1 MSTAECLLSICR
13 VCARGIHNSK
23 TLRACCRQR
32 SRKQGRRCFRFQLLV
47 RRKLVLSYGA
57 ALMGSGRFSAGDL
70 SCGQGSPSCW
80 RRLLLL
86 FWACGRSGRLL
97 FISAIIHRGFRSY
110 AALSP
115 GGFQDFTLSRMT
127 AQLRVMGCRC
137 RLAQWRG
144 GPQKSCAGRS
154 ASGST
159 WRAACRTQRSAAL
172 RLQGPHH
179 QQQPRQVTLCHK
191 DLQRTSDFSA
201 WMMSTS

>member
-1 MSTAECLLSICR
+1 MQG
-13 VCARGIHNSK
+13 VCKRDPQLI

-32 SRKQGRRCFRFQLLV
+32 SRKQGRRYLRFQLLV
-47 RRKLVLSYGA
+47 RRKPIVSYGA

-97 FISAIIHRGFRSY
+97 FISAIFHRGFRSY

-115 GGFQDFTLSRMT
+115 GGFQGFILSRVI

-179 QQQPRQVTLCHK
+179 VQQPRQVTLCHK
-191 DLQRTSDFSA
+191 DLQRISDFSA